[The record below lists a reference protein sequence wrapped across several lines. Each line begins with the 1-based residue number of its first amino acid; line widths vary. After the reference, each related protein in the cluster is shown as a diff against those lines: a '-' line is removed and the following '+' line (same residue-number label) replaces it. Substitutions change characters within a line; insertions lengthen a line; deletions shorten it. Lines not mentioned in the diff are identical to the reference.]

1 MTTNSPIAE
10 ENPQLAAWLKKASD
24 IAAAY
29 PAAISATVPTAPTV
43 PAMPATAICPAE
55 TMYMLAT
62 RDRLDARDA
71 TCELRDVVDGLQEDY
86 LDDYAAHVDPTLM
99 YSVSVGMQPQMQRT
113 QITTQLATTQ
123 CTLRCTVVLDYSGEL
138 SAPQAGNF
146 TAIKHHP
153 EADFAHEPHDTYTA
167 LVIRSILDVW
177 TNTAVRACL

>member
-1 MTTNSPIAE
+1 MTSNSPIAE

-29 PAAISATVPTAPTV
+29 PAAISATV

-71 TCELRDVVDGLQEDY
+71 TCELRDVIDGLQEDY

-99 YSVSVGMQPQMQRT
+99 YSVSAGMQPQMQRA
-113 QITTQLATTQ
+113 QITTQLATTQLAHPQ

-138 SAPQAGNF
+138 SSPQAGNF
-146 TAIKHHP
+146 TAIKHHA
-153 EADFAHEPHDTYTA
+153 ETDFAHEPHDTYTA

-177 TNTAVRACL
+177 TNTAVRACM